1 MSAIGT
7 QPQKLDQTQVQRVAC
22 LFRNHFCQ
30 RADIAFKESNLSARI
45 AQEHML
51 I

>member
-22 LFRNHFCQ
+22 LFRDHFRQ
-30 RADIAFKESNLSARI
+30 RTDVAVKESNLSARI
-45 AQEHML
+45 AQKHML